1 MSIASVT
8 PSSHLILWCVFFCCQ
23 SFPASGTFPMSW
35 LFASGDQNTGASA
48 LASVL
53 PMSIQGWF
61 PFKIKDFVWLVWS
74 SCCPRDSQVSSPA
87 PQFEGINSS
96 SLCFLY
102 DPALITECDYWEDH
116 SLDYTDLCWQ
126 SDVLLVNTLSRFV
139 IAFLPRSNCLLI
151 SGQQSPSTVID
162 RKSVV

>member
-1 MSIASVT
+1 MHCCCRSVAQSCVTLWDPMDCSTPGLPFLTISLSLPKFMSIASVT

-87 PQFEGINSS
+87 PQFEGINSLA
-96 SLCFLY
+96 LCLLY
-102 DPALITECDYWEDH
+102 GPALTTVPDHWED
-116 SLDYTDLCWQ
+116 
-126 SDVLLVNTLSRFV
+126 
-139 IAFLPRSNCLLI
+139 
-151 SGQQSPSTVID
+151 
-162 RKSVV
+162 